1 MERTIKK
8 KTIKLALLVCLT
20 LITALFALTSCDAL
34 SPDDDSHVHIEA
46 IDKAVTPTCT
56 EAGLTVGKHCSICDK
71 VLVEQKVIEPFGHTE
86 TISKAVEPTC
96 SATGLTEGKYC
107 SVCSEVIVAQE
118 IVDTIPHTEIT
129 VSGKAPT
136 CSKTGLTEGKKCS
149 VCNYAIVEQD
159 IIKTIPHTEITV
171 LGKAP
176 TCSETGLTDG
186 KECSTCGTVLVEQKT
201 INTIAHTVEI
211 DHGRD
216 ATCTEDG
223 LTEGKHCSVCKEV
236 IVAQQTIHAAHTLE
250 TDLPINPTCTE
261 PGLTIGKHCSV
272 CGEVT
277 IYQSVLPA
285 KGHTYGDWYTTVD
298 PTEYSS
304 GEKRHDCTD
313 CDAFETEIVAP
324 LNHDCSKYD
333 TITVDATPATC
344 TTPGLTEG
352 KKCAGCGAFVV
363 EQKTI
368 TSSGHTE
375 VVDNA
380 VSATCTEDGLT
391 AGKHCSVC
399 KEVLVEQ
406 KVVPAAHKAV
416 IDKAVDPTCTAT
428 GLTSGTHCFVCGVVI
443 DAQTVIPALG
453 HLEIEHAAK
462 EVTCT
467 EAGWDAY
474 VSCSR
479 CKYTTYVEIAPFGHN
494 LVEHDAKEGTC
505 TELGWD
511 AYVDCT
517 RCDYTTFEG
526 ETLGHDEISHAGKEP
541 TCTEAG
547 YAPYVTCSRCDY
559 TSYQK
564 LEPLGH
570 SYSLVYDSTSR
581 LDVYRCTVCSALPAN
596 VHYEDY
602 GAKGDGVTDDSA
614 AIRKAHNVANYYGL
628 DVEGNPLATYYIG
641 AISET
646 IIIKTNTNWQ
656 GAKFIFD
663 DSGIMWND
671 SVLRNVQVFT
681 VTHDD
686 QYLYYDKA
694 VPAELKNNGLKKGQ
708 TNIGMTFDGPCMIK
722 IEDSTDRIFIRYGEN
737 ADGGDYKQEMLYV
750 DKDGNVI
757 GTPIQYDYDTITSI
771 KIYSITD
778 TPINVGNAKI
788 TTIVPDPKKQYTNY
802 DNNYCQFNRGI
813 LVRRSNATL
822 YNIEHIIEGEDMTVK
837 IDRNGDGTIDYWG
850 ADKSY
855 GVPYNGFFMFD
866 SAYNVK
872 LQDCQVQGH
881 QAYNYYDANG
891 SRNEMGSYDIAA
903 KYCINVS
910 FIGVKQREN
919 YGDYT
924 ADTVITNRF
933 MYHGIMGSYYCRN
946 IVMDDCYLDR
956 FDSHKGMHNA
966 TITNSTLGFG
976 ILVIGGG
983 TLYIDNVY
991 RVSEGSFILLR
1002 EDYNSVFDGDL
1013 IIKNSKMGS
1022 AITSIVGGR
1031 WRSFYNGLDN
1041 WMFRTITIDGLTVE
1055 TTGGYSY
1062 NYNIYVY
1069 NISDSSNSA
1078 TSDSVNKLYIPT
1090 SVNVSNVSMKK
1101 ISGLGY
1107 SKIKINAS
1115 KVSGAFSSV
1124 I

>member
-1 MERTIKK
+1 MK
-8 KTIKLALLVCLT
+8 KTIKLVLMVCLT
-20 LITALFALTSCDAL
+20 LITALFVLTSCDML
-34 SPDDDSHVHIEA
+34 EKDDTSHVHIEE

-56 EAGLTVGKHCSICDK
+56 ETGLTVGKHCSICDE

-86 TISKAVEPTC
+86 AINKAVEPTC
-96 SATGLTEGKYC
+96 FTTGLTEGKYC
-107 SVCSEVIVAQE
+107 SICSYV
-118 IVDTIPHTEIT
+118 
-129 VSGKAPT
+129 
-136 CSKTGLTEGKKCS
+136 
-149 VCNYAIVEQD
+149 IVEQEVID
-159 IIKTIPHTEITV
+159 TVAHTEVTIY
-171 LGKAP
+171 GKAP

-186 KECSTCGTVLVEQKT
+186 KQCSICKQILEKQGIIDTIPHTEVPIEGKDPTCSETGLTKGTKCSVCGDILEKQ
-201 INTIAHTVEI
+201 EI
-211 DHGRD
+211 IGTTDHVVVIDQGYD

-223 LTEGKHCSVCKEV
+223 LTEGKHCSVCDTV
-236 IVAQQTIHAAHTLE
+236 IVKQENIPASHVLE
-250 TDLPINPTCTE
+250 TDRPVDPTCTE
-261 PGLTIGKHCSV
+261 SGLTIGKHCST
-272 CGEVT
+272 CGE
-277 IYQSVLPA
+277 IIISQSVIPA
-285 KGHTYGDWYTTVD
+285 KGHSYGEWYTTVD
-298 PTEYSS
+298 PTEESA
-304 GEKRHDCTD
+304 GEKRRDCTN
-313 CDAFETEIVAP
+313 CDEFEIGVIAP
-324 LNHDCSKYD
+324 LDHDCSQYG
-333 TITVDATPATC
+333 TVKVDPTPATC
-344 TTPGLTEG
+344 TSSGLSEG
-352 KKCAGCGAFVV
+352 EKCASCGAFVV
-363 EQKTI
+363 EPTI
-368 TSSGHTE
+368 IPAIGHTE
-375 VVDNA
+375 VVDPA
-380 VSATCTEDGLT
+380 VSATCTENGLKE
-391 AGKHCSVC
+391 GKHCSVC
-399 KEVLVEQ
+399 NEILVEQ
-406 KVVPAAHKAV
+406 VVIPASHKEV
-416 IDKAVDPTCTAT
+416 KDKAVDPTCTKS
-428 GLTSGTHCFVCGVVI
+428 GLSEGTHCFVCGEVVKE
-443 DAQTVIPALG
+443 QTVLPALG
-453 HLEIEHAAK
+453 HDETEHAART
-462 EVTCT
+462 VTCT
-467 EAGWDAY
+467 EPGWNAY
-474 VSCSR
+474 ITCSR
-479 CKYTTYVEIAPFGHN
+479 CNYTTYEEIKALGHD
-494 LVEHDAKEGTC
+494 LTEHEAKEGTC

-511 AYVDCT
+511 AYVDCS
-517 RCDYTTFEG
+517 RCDYTTYKG
-526 ETLGHDEISHAGKEP
+526 AALGHDEIEHAGKEP
-541 TCTEAG
+541 TCTEDG
-547 YAPYVTCSRCDY
+547 WHPYVTCTRCDY
-559 TSYQK
+559 TSYAVWEK
-564 LEPLGH
+564 TGH
-570 SYSLVYDSTSR
+570 SNELVYDSTAR
-581 LDVYRCTVCSALPAN
+581 LDVYRCTVCSALPTN

-602 GAKGDGVTDDSA
+602 GAEGDGVTDDSDE
-614 AIRKAHNVANYYGL
+614 IRKAHKAANYYGL

-641 AISET
+641 AITET

-694 VPAELKNNGLKKGQ
+694 VPAELKTNGLKKGQ

-722 IEDSTDRIFIRYGEN
+722 IENSNERIFIRYGEN

-757 GTPIQYDYDTITSI
+757 GTPIQYDYSTITSI
-771 KIYSITD
+771 KVYSIAD
-778 TPINVGNAKI
+778 TPITVGNARI
-788 TTIVPDPKKQYTNY
+788 TTIVPDPKEQDPNY

-813 LVRRSNATL
+813 LVRRSNATIH
-822 YNIEHIIEGEDMTVK
+822 NIEHIIEGEDMTVK

-866 SAYNVK
+866 SAYNVELK
-872 LQDCQVQGH
+872 DCQVQGH

-891 SRNEMGSYDIAA
+891 NRNEMGSYDIAA
-903 KYCINVS
+903 KYCIDIS
-910 FIGVKQREN
+910 FINVTQREN

-946 IVMDDCYLDR
+946 IVMDECYLDR

-983 TLYIDNVY
+983 TLHIENVY

-1013 IIKNSKMGS
+1013 IIKNCTMGS

-1090 SVNVSNVSMKK
+1090 SVKVSNVSMKK